1 MLFTSFRYLIF
12 LTITV
17 VLYYVVP
24 VRMRLPLLLF
34 ASLYFY
40 AVWDPF
46 SLVWLLMII
55 VISYLAGIILSQTQD
70 EQKKK
75 QIAALSSG
83 SMLLVLIA
91 FKYKDVLITR
101 ILNIADAHGLMPAS
115 YASDSKRLLAAAVPV
130 GLSFFTFQALG
141 YIFDVARG
149 KTKASW
155 DFGKYALFIA
165 FFPHIMQ
172 GPIDRADNL
181 LPQMDEVHT
190 FDYEGYNH
198 GLAMI
203 LFGAF
208 KKVVIANRLAVLV
221 DTVYE
226 KVGGYSGQAYWVA
239 AVFFAFQIYCDF
251 SGYTDMALGSAEL
264 MGFRLPVNFKRPFL
278 ATSVSD
284 FWRRWHISL
293 SNWFRDYL
301 YFPLGGSHVSEARWA
316 FNVMVV
322 FLVSGLWHGTSWTFL
337 LWGFLNGLCQVVGKY
352 KNRLLAGVFGDGY
365 GDRSRIIHCLRVAV
379 TFLIV
384 VLLLIPFRANSLGDL
399 KVILKG
405 FFRPMPDFSIYH
417 LGAGRQDVNFSILLI
432 FIVIVTDVIGET
444 VGGYALLQKMPVLVR
459 RVFYMA
465 CVFVILLFGVY
476 GSLTSDSF
484 IYFRF

>member
-1 MLFTSFRYLIF
+1 MIFTSFRYLIF

-17 VLYYVVP
+17 VLYYAVP
-24 VRMRLPLLLF
+24 IRMRLPLLLI
-34 ASLYFY
+34 ASLYYY

-46 SLVWLLMII
+46 SVVWLLVII

-70 EQKKK
+70 ERKKM
-75 QIAALSSG
+75 QITTLSAG
-83 SMLLVLIA
+83 SILLVLIA
-91 FKYKDVLITR
+91 FKYKDIVITR
-101 ILNIADAHGLMPAS
+101 ILNTADTHGLMPSS

-141 YIFDVARG
+141 YIFDVAKD
-149 KTKASW
+149 KTKVSW
-155 DFGKYALFIA
+155 DFGKYALFIS

-172 GPIDRADNL
+172 GPIDRTDNL
-181 LPQMDEVHT
+181 LSQMDEVHT
-190 FDYEGYNH
+190 FDYEKYNH

-208 KKVVIANRLAVLV
+208 KKVVIANRIAILV
-221 DTVYE
+221 DTVYG
-226 KVGGYSGQAYWVA
+226 KVGEYSGQAYWVA

-301 YFPLGGSHVSEARWA
+301 YFPLGGSHVSEARWV

-322 FLVSGLWHGTSWTFL
+322 FLVSGLWHGTAWTFL
-337 LWGFLNGLCQVVGKY
+337 LWGFLNGLCQVIGKY
-352 KNRLLAGVFGDGY
+352 KNKLFAGVFGDGY
-365 GDRSRIIHCLRVAV
+365 GDRSRLFHCVRVAI
-379 TFLIV
+379 TFLIL
-384 VLLLIPFRANSLGDL
+384 VLLFIPFRANSLGDL
-399 KVILKG
+399 NVIRNG
-405 FFRPMPDFSIYH
+405 FFRLMPEFSIYH
-417 LGAGRQDVNFSILLI
+417 LGAGREDVNFSILLI
-432 FIVIVTDVIGET
+432 LFVIVTDVISET
-444 VGGYALLQKMPVLVR
+444 IGGYTLLQKMPVLVR
-459 RVFYMA
+459 RVLYMA
-465 CVFVILLFGVY
+465 CVFVIILFGVY